1 MRKGPARFCSQ
12 PVRDFCLI
20 GFVQLRRAGLI
31 CCALQVGEALAELAS
46 EGIMSGSDVL
56 DILQGAA
63 GSKPDVTDSK
73 RVMLCLQAF
82 YLRLQELTGLDNE
95 SYADFLLGTKRL
107 LPKLISK
114 VRQYEAVSIC
124 SRAQT
129 PACLHLI
136 LMRPI
141 ADVRATAIFSLCN
154 QAYVSNNCG
163 FGHCRELHC

>member
-1 MRKGPARFCSQ
+1 MRQGPVRFCSRLVADCLLDSFCSVFVVQ
-12 PVRDFCLI
+12 PRI
-20 GFVQLRRAGLI
+20 GLI
-31 CCALQVGEALAELAS
+31 CCHLQVGEALAELAS

-95 SYADFLLGTKRL
+95 SYADFLLGIRKL

-114 VRQYEAVSIC
+114 VRKFQAAST
-124 SRAQT
+124 AAA
-129 PACLHLI
+129 P
-136 LMRPI
+136 RPQLGC
-141 ADVRATAIFSLCN
+141 T
-154 QAYVSNNCG
+154 
-163 FGHCRELHC
+163 